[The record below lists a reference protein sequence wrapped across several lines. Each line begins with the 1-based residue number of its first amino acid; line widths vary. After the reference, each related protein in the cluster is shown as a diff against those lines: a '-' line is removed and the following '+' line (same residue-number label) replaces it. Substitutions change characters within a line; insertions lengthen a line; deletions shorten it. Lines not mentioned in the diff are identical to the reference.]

1 MIHACSSQS
10 THMRNT
16 WQNKVTALVEHDCVI
31 QRGRRVAGIRS
42 RPVRHEFVHTLCHA
56 PVVHVSDTRIAAEW
70 PRCVFDECGAD
81 VEVCSDV
88 TDGHV
93 VRQALLHHALPHV
106 LRERQRHR
114 RASGAEEQ
122 MLESAERTYV
132 RQRVCTRCCTSGC
145 KLLPHG
151 LTVFRNYEGGASQP
165 VPLPVSIRLYRY
177 APCPDRAQS
186 SALREAASGFSR
198 CTPARETSAAASVPA
213 EALRSLPMP
222 PARASALA
230 SRRLTVRRRRSR
242 RRRSR

>member
-1 MIHACSSQS
+1 MSTTASSSVAAGSLASVHGPCVMSLYTHFAMHRSCMSRTLELQPSGRAASLMSVARMSRSAAMSRTVMSSVRLFFTTRYRMSSESGSGIDERAAPRSKCS
-10 THMRNT
+10 N
-16 WQNKVTALVEHDCVI
+16 
-31 QRGRRVAGIRS
+31 
-42 RPVRHEFVHTLCHA
+42 RPNV
-56 PVVHVSDTRIAAEW
+56 
-70 PRCVFDECGAD
+70 
-81 VEVCSDV
+81 
-88 TDGHV
+88 
-93 VRQALLHHALPHV
+93 
-106 LRERQRHR
+106 
-114 RASGAEEQ
+114 
-122 MLESAERTYV
+122 RTYV
-132 RQRVCTRCCTSGC
+132 NVSAQGAASGC

>member
-132 RQRVCTRCCTSGC
+132 RQRVCTRCCKRVYSCIDTI
-145 KLLPHG
+145 P
-151 LTVFRNYEGGASQP
+151 F
-165 VPLPVSIRLYRY
+165 VSIPL
-177 APCPDRAQS
+177 
-186 SALREAASGFSR
+186 ASLCLPGTDDLWGFD
-198 CTPARETSAAASVPA
+198 
-213 EALRSLPMP
+213 
-222 PARASALA
+222 ARARMIVSM
-230 SRRLTVRRRRSR
+230 RSSPER
-242 RRRSR
+242 K

>member
-1 MIHACSSQS
+1 MQMRIRCRMIHACSSQS

-93 VRQALLHHALPHV
+93 IRQALLHHALPHV

-122 MLESAERTYV
+122 MLESAERRTYV
-132 RQRVCTRCCTSGC
+132 NVSAQRVIS
-145 KLLPHG
+145 
-151 LTVFRNYEGGASQP
+151 N
-165 VPLPVSIRLYRY
+165 RL
-177 APCPDRAQS
+177 AL
-186 SALREAASGFSR
+186 SALR
-198 CTPARETSAAASVPA
+198 
-213 EALRSLPMP
+213 
-222 PARASALA
+222 
-230 SRRLTVRRRRSR
+230 RSR
-242 RRRSR
+242 SPAVAAEH

>member
-1 MIHACSSQS
+1 MRTRCRMIHACSSQS

-122 MLESAERTYV
+122 MLESAERRTYV
-132 RQRVCTRCCTSGC
+132 
-145 KLLPHG
+145 
-151 LTVFRNYEGGASQP
+151 N
-165 VPLPVSIRLYRY
+165 VS
-177 APCPDRAQS
+177 AQG
-186 SALREAASGFSR
+186 AASG
-198 CTPARETSAAASVPA
+198 CTAVSI
-213 EALRSLPMP
+213 LYHLYRSLSRLSACLGPTTSGVSTLVLGFKTRSSP
-222 PARASALA
+222 KRKLSRYSCTVSISTLIIILQLESDCSTLFRTRANGKKSG
-230 SRRLTVRRRRSR
+230 SCRRSMQLIR
-242 RRRSR
+242 L